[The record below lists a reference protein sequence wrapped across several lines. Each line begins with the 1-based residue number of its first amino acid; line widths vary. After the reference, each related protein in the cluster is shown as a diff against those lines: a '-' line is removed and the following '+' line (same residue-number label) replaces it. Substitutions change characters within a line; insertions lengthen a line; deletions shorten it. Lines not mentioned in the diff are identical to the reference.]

1 MPFCSSCGTPVYGSG
16 RFCSACGTLQT
27 LLPSPQPV
35 YPPLPSSINPHH
47 VAARGFAQIFGL
59 HPAVAFLTLMVDT
72 MLFGGDVVTL
82 GTSLPLDITA
92 AGILG
97 FIAYKA
103 QRKWYGDDKES
114 AVIKA
119 LTLALLTS
127 IPTNI
132 PAFLYVPA
140 GILGF
145 FRRKNG

>member
-1 MPFCSSCGTPVYGSG
+1 MYT
-16 RFCSACGTLQT
+16 
-27 LLPSPQPV
+27 
-35 YPPLPSSINPHH
+35 PPLSSSINPHH

-59 HPAVAFLTLMVDT
+59 HPAVAFLTLLVDT

-82 GTSLPLDITA
+82 GTSLPLDIAA

-97 FIAYKA
+97 FIAWKA

-119 LTLALLTS
+119 LILALLTA

-132 PAFLYVPA
+132 PALFYVPA

-145 FRRKNG
+145 FRPKPD

>member
-1 MPFCSSCGTPVYGSG
+1 M
-16 RFCSACGTLQT
+16 
-27 LLPSPQPV
+27 

-47 VAARGFAQIFGL
+47 VAAGGFAQLFGL
-59 HPAVAFLTLMVDT
+59 HPAVVFLTLMVDT
-72 MLFGGDVVTL
+72 MLFGGDVVSL
-82 GTSLPLDITA
+82 GASLSLDIAA

-103 QRKWYGDDKES
+103 QRKWYGDDRES

-119 LTLALLTS
+119 LTLALLTA

-145 FRRKNG
+145 FRRKTG

>member
-1 MPFCSSCGTPVYGSG
+1 
-16 RFCSACGTLQT
+16 
-27 LLPSPQPV
+27 V
-35 YPPLPSSINPHH
+35 YPPPLSSSVHPHH

-59 HPAVAFLTLMVDT
+59 HPAVAFLTLIVDT

-82 GTSLPLDITA
+82 GTSLPLDVAA

-97 FIAYKA
+97 FIAYRA
-103 QRKWYGDDKES
+103 QMKWYGDDKES

-119 LTLALLTS
+119 LILALLTA

-132 PAFLYVPA
+132 PAFVYVPA

-145 FRRKNG
+145 FRPKPD